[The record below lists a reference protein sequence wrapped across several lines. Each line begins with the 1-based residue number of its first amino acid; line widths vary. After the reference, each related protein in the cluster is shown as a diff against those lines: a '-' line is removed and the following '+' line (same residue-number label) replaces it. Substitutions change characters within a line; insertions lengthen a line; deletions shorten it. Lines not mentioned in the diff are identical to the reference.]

1 MRFLILTAGYG
12 EGHNAAARG
21 LQAAFASLGEESE
34 IVDLFA
40 VTGGDFY
47 ERSRRGYLELINRAP
62 RVWALAF
69 QFIDCIP
76 FVQFSE
82 RSGVWLSHRGD
93 RFDYDQFRLVSLRQ
107 RQLHR
112 VE

>member
-21 LQAAFASLGEESE
+21 LHAAFASLGEESE

-47 ERSRRGYLELINRAP
+47 ERSRRAYLELINRAP

-69 QFIDCIP
+69 RFIDRVP
-76 FVQFSE
+76 FVQFSLPALAGLRDALAE
-82 RSGVWLSHRGD
+82 LLATAPSHGLGPSPLAR
-93 RFDYDQFRLVSLRQ
+93 
-107 RQLHR
+107 
-112 VE
+112 